1 MIDDRYEIRIEFD
14 AKRFKFISEGPKGNI
29 EKIVYYTETRR
40 ANIYNLSFDDYNEL
54 INDFDDKVVTN
65 NGDSQKVLA
74 TVAKSLYV
82 FTDRYPDAL
91 IIATGSTFA
100 RTRLYRIGIT
110 NNLLLIEKDFHIFG
124 YKDNEFVKFERNGP
138 YEGFLVKRKKINKFD
153 I

>member
-1 MIDDRYEIRIEFD
+1 MIDDRYLLRADID
-14 AKRFKFISEGPKGNI
+14 SKMFKFISEGPKGNI
-29 EKIVYYTETRR
+29 EKIVYYTERR
-40 ANIYNLSFDDYNEL
+40 ANIYNLSFGDYNEL

-65 NGDSQKVLA
+65 NGDSLKVLA

-110 NNLLLIEKDFHIFG
+110 NNLFLIEKDFHVFG
-124 YKDNEFVKFERNGP
+124 YRDNEFVKFERNGP

>member
-14 AKRFKFISEGPKGNI
+14 AKMYKFISEGPKGNI
-29 EKIVYYTETRR
+29 EKIVYYTETSR
-40 ANIYNLSFDDYNEL
+40 ANIYNLSFGDYNEL
-54 INDFDDKVVTN
+54 IDDIDDQIVSN

-100 RTRLYRIGIT
+100 RTRAISHRY
-110 NNLLLIEKDFHIFG
+110 
-124 YKDNEFVKFERNGP
+124 YQ
-138 YEGFLVKRKKINKFD
+138 
-153 I
+153 